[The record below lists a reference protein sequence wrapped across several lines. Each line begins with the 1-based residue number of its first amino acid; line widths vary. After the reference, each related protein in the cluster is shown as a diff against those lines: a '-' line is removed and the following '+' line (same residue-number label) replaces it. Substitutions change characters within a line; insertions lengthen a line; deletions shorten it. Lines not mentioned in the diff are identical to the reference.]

1 MTKKKTI
8 KIFSSFDEA
17 REEEIKYVLAQKP
30 IDRVKETV
38 QLILRVYSKKKKI
51 KNTNRIYFDKV

>member
-38 QLILRVYSKKKKI
+38 QLILRVYSTKKKI